1 MRLFAL
7 ISTKKKVQSGKGRT
21 AYMKPTFC
29 IDIIADSF
37 DVARRTLSG
46 GYVTRATGGQ
56 QLVVKSMTQMEKM
69 GRKDKTT

>member
-1 MRLFAL
+1 
-7 ISTKKKVQSGKGRT
+7 
-21 AYMKPTFC
+21 MKPTFC